1 MSKPKIPK
9 KNYAFV
15 DGSYNA
21 ATHTYGYGGF
31 LVDKI
36 GKKHILQGS
45 GKEKERAKMRNV
57 AGELMGAEAAIKLAV
72 KLGLKCL
79 TLFYDYDGI
88 SKWVSGEWR
97 CKNKYTKEYRD
108 TVLKVLF
115 TSGMVL
121 TFTHVKGHSGIPG
134 NEEADR
140 LAKQAVG
147 LSV

>member
-1 MSKPKIPK
+1 MNKLKIPK
-9 KNYAFV
+9 KNYAFI
-15 DGSYNA
+15 DGSYNSS
-21 ATHTYGYGGF
+21 THTYGYGGF
-31 LVDKI
+31 LVDSI
-36 GKKHILQGS
+36 GLKHVLQGS
-45 GKEKERAKMRNV
+45 GKDHDRAKMRNV
-57 AGELMGAEAAIKLAV
+57 AGELMGAEAAIKFAT

-108 TVLKVLF
+108 TVIKLLLK
-115 TSGMVL
+115 TGMCI

-147 LSV
+147 LSA